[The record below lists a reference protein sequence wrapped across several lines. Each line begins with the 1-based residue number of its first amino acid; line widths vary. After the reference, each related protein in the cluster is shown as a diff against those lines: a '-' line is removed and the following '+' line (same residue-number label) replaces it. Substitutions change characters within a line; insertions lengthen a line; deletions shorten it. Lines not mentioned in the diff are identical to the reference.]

1 MKCKVDLELTK
12 QKVHLNA
19 PSFKSKTF
27 IVGEGLF
34 FILLNLPTFF
44 LKPCIDVALLRSL
57 EY

>member
-34 FILLNLPTFF
+34 FILLKPSYLLPGT
-44 LKPCIDVALLRSL
+44 LH
-57 EY
+57 